1 MDLFFD
7 VASWLS
13 DPAQWDGSN
22 AIPVRIGQHLW
33 YTVTA
38 VVLALVIALPL
49 GLLVGHTGRGGAIAI
64 NVANIGRAIPS
75 FGIIILFVVLAG
87 IGFVPVLIALT
98 LFAIPPILTNTYAGI
113 SGVDRQLVDAA
124 FGMGM
129 RRLQV
134 LTQVEIP
141 VATPLIMAGI
151 RTSSVQV
158 VATATLAAFPGL
170 GGLGR
175 YIINGLAV
183 QNYPQVIAG
192 ALMVAVLAL
201 FVEGV
206 LALVQRKVV
215 PAGLQ
220 TSRVSRRW
228 RDTAGVTV

>member
-1 MDLFFD
+1 MELLFD

-13 DPAQWDGSN
+13 DPVQWDGSN
-22 AIPVRIGQHLW
+22 AIYVRIGQHLW
-33 YTVTA
+33 YTTTA
-38 VVLALVIALPL
+38 VLVALIVALPI
-49 GLLVGHTGRGGAIAI
+49 GLAVGHTGRGEAFAV

-75 FGIIILFVVLAG
+75 FGIILLFVVLAG

-98 LFAIPPILTNTYAGI
+98 LFAIPPILTNTYTGI
-113 SGVDRQLVDAA
+113 SGVDRQLRDAA
-124 FGMGM
+124 YGLGM

-141 VATPLIMAGI
+141 VAMPLIMAGI

-175 YIINGLAV
+175 YIINGLSV

-192 ALMVAVLAL
+192 ALLVAVLAL
-201 FVEGV
+201 LVEGL
-206 LALVQRKVV
+206 LALLQRTVV
-215 PAGLQ
+215 PIGLQ
-220 TSRVSRRW
+220 HTRVARR
-228 RDTAGVTV
+228 

>member
-33 YTVTA
+33 YTLTA
-38 VVLALVIALPL
+38 VVLALVIALPV
-49 GLLVGHTGRGGAIAI
+49 GLLVGHTRRGGAVAV

-98 LFAIPPILTNTYAGI
+98 LFAIPPILTNTYTGI

-129 RRLQV
+129 RRVQV

-220 TSRVSRRW
+220 TSGASRRW
-228 RDTAGVTV
+228 RGTAGVTV

>member
-13 DPAQWDGSN
+13 NPAQWDGSN

-49 GLLVGHTGRGGAIAI
+49 GLLVGHTGRGGALAI

-141 VATPLIMAGI
+141 VAIPLIMAGI

-201 FVEGV
+201 CVEGV
-206 LALVQRKVV
+206 LALVQRQVV

-220 TSRVSRRW
+220 TSRRQRRW
-228 RDTAGVTV
+228 RDTAGMTV